1 MTLVQDVQCFSFR
14 VIGALQ
20 HVQCNCCSP
29 IITVQYQLQGDLRWP
44 CSSQIALAIWY
55 ACSVLIGRLTLFGNS
70 WGMISPTKKI
80 FLFNIFE
87 NIDIVPWVGKIRRSK
102 GYLDIYRISS
112 AVLFKKGFSPHQRS
126 SLWNTSLYLIYAF
139 VQNNNCSG
147 VVNIPHDVCNVDP
160 QNCIRH
166 CGQFIDP

>member
-1 MTLVQDVQCFSFR
+1 MCSASASGSCAVQLLQPNYHSAIPASGWSEMTLFQPDCTGHL
-14 VIGALQ
+14 I
-20 HVQCNCCSP
+20 C
-29 IITVQYQLQGDLRWP
+29 
-44 CSSQIALAIWY
+44 WY
-55 ACSVLIGRLTLFGNS
+55 AVLMGRLTLFGNS

>member
-1 MTLVQDVQCFSFR
+1 MTLIQDVQCFSFR
-14 VIGALQ
+14 VMCSAIVAAQLS
-20 HVQCNCCSP
+20 QCNTSFRVIWDDPVPARLHWPSDMLICCP
-29 IITVQYQLQGDLRWP
+29 HGEVDPFRKFLRDDL
-44 CSSQIALAIWY
+44 
-55 ACSVLIGRLTLFGNS
+55 T
-70 WGMISPTKKI
+70 PTKKI